1 MHWRGYGQG
10 STRQMSSTETV
21 KIDFIMLN
29 WLERFKAKSM
39 GNVSAKYLNEINS
52 YPKVEN

>member
-1 MHWRGYGQG
+1 
-10 STRQMSSTETV
+10 MSSTETV
-21 KIDFIMLN
+21 EIDFIMLN